1 MSPLKW
7 NGMESS
13 LDHITVTVERG
24 RLVING
30 AARLPH
36 CDLDAG
42 LIAVLESLRDQ
53 GWEIDPDQSRSSDPV
68 LLRRKR
74 VTARRAAR
82 PLGMSH
88 D

>member
-53 GWEIDPDQSRSSDPV
+53 GWEIDPDQSRASDRV
-68 LLRRKR
+68 LLRRR
-74 VTARRAAR
+74 GVTGPGADLPARHAA
-82 PLGMSH
+82 
-88 D
+88 